1 MEEIIMKQ
9 LLGIHHVTAITSDA
23 KRNYEFFTKVL
34 SLRLVKKTVNQ
45 DDIFTYHLFFAD
57 DKGNAGTDITFF
69 DFKGIG
75 KARFGTNEISRTGFR
90 VPNDEALEYY
100 KARFKYY
107 DVKFEDTITLFG
119 RKMVFFY
126 DFDGARYALVSDQ
139 NNEGVKSGEPW
150 LKGPVPNEY
159 AITGL
164 GPAWFTVNDPKRM
177 EKALVNVLRMRKGES
192 EGIYTTYLMGEG
204 GNGAMVIVEVQ
215 EHGDIARQGYGAV
228 HHVAFRTTDKDH
240 LMSWVPEFNHALAPH
255 SGFVERFYF
264 KSLYTRL
271 YPNILFELATD
282 GPGFIDDEE
291 SYEVLGEKLALPP
304 HLRHKRETIEKVI
317 IPLDTTL
324 YRDNKKEGWDF
335 LNGTKND

>member
-1 MEEIIMKQ
+1 MKQ
-9 LLGIHHVTAITSDA
+9 LLGIHHVTAITSNA
-23 KRNYEFFTKVL
+23 EKNYEFFTKVL

-57 DKGNAGTDITFF
+57 DRGNAGTDITFF

-75 KARFGTNEISRTGFR
+75 KAKFGTNEISRTGFR
-90 VPNDEALEYY
+90 VPSDEALEYY
-100 KARFKYY
+100 KARFKHYGVAHGDII
-107 DVKFEDTITLFG
+107 DVFG
-119 RKMVFFY
+119 HKAIFFN
-126 DFDGARYALVSDQ
+126 DFDGARYALISDQ
-139 NNEGVKSGEPW
+139 NNVGVKNGTPW
-150 LKGPVPNEY
+150 LRGPVPNKY

-164 GPAWFTVNDPKRM
+164 GPVWFTVNDPKRM
-177 EKALVNVLRMRKGES
+177 EKALVDVLRMRKGETS
-192 EGIYTTYLMGEG
+192 GNYQAYFMGEG
-204 GNGAMVIVEVQ
+204 GNGAMIIVEVA

-240 LMSWVPEFNHALAPH
+240 LMSWVPEFNKVLAPH

-291 SYEVLGEKLALPP
+291 SYENLGEILALPP
-304 HLRHKRETIEKVI
+304 HLRHKRATIEKAIV
-317 IPLDTTL
+317 PLDTTK
-324 YRDNKKEGWDF
+324 YRDNEKEGWDF
-335 LNGTKND
+335 FNGSKNN